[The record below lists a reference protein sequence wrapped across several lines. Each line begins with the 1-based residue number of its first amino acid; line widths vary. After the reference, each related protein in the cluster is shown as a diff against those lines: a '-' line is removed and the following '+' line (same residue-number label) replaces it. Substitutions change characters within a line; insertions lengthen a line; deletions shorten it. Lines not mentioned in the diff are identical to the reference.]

1 MTHDKMN
8 NDNTRIESTILWI
21 LLMVVL
27 LIPWLLMYP

>member
-1 MTHDKMN
+1 MTSHH
-8 NDNTRIESTILWI
+8 TQIETTVLWV